1 MKTPSCVYYR
11 WFYRSFNAVLL
22 LKKYQSFLIFLNP
35 EMALTLTQQ
44 KISKDTKIFIP
55 KVIFT
60 SQTFKI
66 KICNI
71 LEKHDIRKKSIKLF
85 YRKNVP

>member
-1 MKTPSCVYYR
+1 
-11 WFYRSFNAVLL
+11 
-22 LKKYQSFLIFLNP
+22 
-35 EMALTLTQQ
+35 MALTLTQQ
-44 KISKDTKIFIP
+44 KISKDTEIFIP

-71 LEKHDIRKKSIKLF
+71 LEKHDIRRKSIKPFYKKKCPIKNKKLF
-85 YRKNVP
+85 FSI